1 MTRRPPVGVVVLS
14 IALVACSHA
23 EPAPVA
29 APSPSVAQT
38 PPGPLPVM
46 REERL
51 KGPLTASSLQRGLE
65 VWRRWAPT
73 TQPSMTFDTRNP
85 VGEELAMLVTDRRTD
100 DVGTGWVQILLPIR
114 PNEATGWV
122 RASDV
127 QLRPVQNRI
136 LVDLSE
142 RSLRHLQ
149 DGKLVDRFEVGVGQP
164 QTPTATGTFYIWEH
178 APQASA
184 TGPYGIFALG
194 LSGFSEVLTDWP
206 GGGRMAIHGT
216 AVASDRGQM
225 VSHGCV
231 RVFNPDMEKLMKLP
245 LGTPVIIRQ

>member
-1 MTRRPPVGVVVLS
+1 MTRRPPIGVVLLS

-23 EPAPVA
+23 EPAPLA
-29 APSPSVAQT
+29 APSPAVAPT
-38 PPGPLPVM
+38 PTGPPPVM

-51 KGPLTASSLQRGLE
+51 KGPLTASSLQQALD

-73 TQPSMTFDTRNP
+73 TRPSMTFDTRNA
-85 VGEELAMLVTDRRTD
+85 VGEELAMLVTGRRTD
-100 DVGTGWVQILLPIR
+100 DAGAAWVRILLPIR

-122 RASDV
+122 QASDV
-127 QLRPVQNRI
+127 QLRPVRDRV

-142 RSLRHLQ
+142 RSLRHVH
-149 DGKLVDRFEVGVGQP
+149 DGKLVDRFEVGIGQP
-164 QTPTATGTFYIWEH
+164 QWPTATGTFYIWEH
-178 APQASA
+178 VPQASH
-184 TGPYGIFALG
+184 TGPYGVFALG

-216 AVASDRGQM
+216 SVSSDRGQM

-231 RVFNPDMEKLMKLP
+231 RVFNPDMEKLTKLP